1 MPTLPGGHAVCLSL
15 AGSHHVRMSLASTLT
30 PYPAQIRL
38 LREIASLSGLP
49 FEDKLQRL
57 LSKTADL
64 LGLDLGF
71 FSHIEGETYTV
82 RAIHPAGGAT
92 AVGDTFRLGET
103 YCDLTVR
110 SGDVVMID
118 EMRTSRHADHDC
130 YGALGLEAYIGAPV
144 HVGDAFY
151 GTLCF
156 ASPAPRATAFSE
168 ADADLLR
175 LLASWVGTA
184 VERFRAADAARQS
197 ERRLAAVLDAAPMAV
212 VLTGP
217 DRTIEYVNPAF
228 EDLFACPAEEAVGQ
242 QTRAFYAHPEEYER
256 QGRLRFHA
264 AGSLD
269 DGAYVVE
276 YLRRDGTTFLGE
288 TVGGPLSL
296 GGEVTG
302 MLGFI
307 RDVTDREAARERE
320 AAAARAE
327 AEAVRAKERFL
338 ANMSHEMRTPL
349 NAVLGLS
356 HLLGETPLTADQ
368 AGLVGGVSTAAD
380 ALLALIDDLLDFA
393 RLGAGKLPI
402 EAVPFAPAEVVAEV
416 ETLVRPKADAKGL
429 AFRTAVGGAV
439 PDRVLGDPT
448 RFRQILLNLA
458 SNAVKFTPAGTVR
471 LALDADGDRLLLE
484 VSDTGVGIPAGR
496 RAAIFDPFVQAADD
510 AARRFGGTGLGLAIV
525 KELVERQGGAI
536 SVESV
541 EGEGSTFRVSIPARV
556 PTAPPRPAA
565 SAHRADAAD
574 LTGVRVLLVED
585 NPMNRLVA
593 RRMLESWGVEVTEA
607 CDGNEAVRAV
617 AGMEDAAFDLALMD
631 LQMPEMDGVSATR
644 YIRSELGVGTDA
656 LPIVALTASVLA
668 SQHEDVLSAGLDD
681 FVLKPFDPDALRAL
695 IGAWTDRQPDAPAE
709 ADDASGPADDASEPA
724 VDPDELARYTC
735 GDPDLALQVAALF
748 VNGGQETADCLG
760 AALKRKDLGAIERA
774 AHALKGQAGYVGATA
789 LHATAERIVAAAREG
804 DRVSAASEVPVAL
817 RQFRAAAGE
826 LARLYPLPDLGGVEA
841 ATA

>member
-1 MPTLPGGHAVCLSL
+1 
-15 AGSHHVRMSLASTLT
+15 MSLAPTLT

-38 LREIASLSGLP
+38 LREIASISGLP

-57 LSKTADL
+57 LCKTADL
-64 LGLDLGF
+64 LGLELGF

-82 RAIHPAGGAT
+82 RAIHPADGAT
-92 AVGDTFRLGET
+92 VVGDTFRLGET

-118 EMRTSRHADHDC
+118 EMRTSPHADHDC

-144 HVGDAFY
+144 HVGEGLY

-156 ASPAPRATAFSE
+156 ASPAPRATPFSE

-228 EDLFACPAEEAVGQ
+228 EGLFACPAEVAVGQ
-242 QTRAFYAHPEEYER
+242 QTKAFYAHPEEYER

-264 AGSLD
+264 AGSID

-288 TVGGPLSL
+288 TVGGPLTL

-302 MLGFI
+302 MLGFL
-307 RDVTDREAARERE
+307 RDVTDREAACERE
-320 AAAARAE
+320 AAAAQAE
-327 AEAVRAKERFL
+327 ALRAKERFL

-368 AGLVGGVSTAAD
+368 AGLVGGVATAAD

-416 ETLVRPKADAKGL
+416 ETLVRPKADAKDL
-429 AFRTAVGGAV
+429 AFRTAVGDAV
-439 PDRVLGDPT
+439 PERVLGDPN

-471 LALDADGDRLLLE
+471 LALDAAGDRLRVE
-484 VSDTGVGIPAGR
+484 VADTGVGIPADR
-496 RAAIFDPFVQAADD
+496 RDAIFDPFVQAADD

-525 KELVERQGGAI
+525 KELVERQGGTI
-536 SVESV
+536 SVESE
-541 EGEGSTFRVSIPARV
+541 EGAGSTFRVSLPAHV
-556 PTAPPRPAA
+556 PAAAPRATAPPPRAA
-565 SAHRADAAD
+565 AAD
-574 LTGVRVLLVED
+574 LAGVRVLLVED
-585 NPMNRLVA
+585 NAMNRLVA
-593 RRMLESWGVEVTEA
+593 RRMLESWGVEVTEV

-617 AGMEDAAFDLALMD
+617 AAMDAAPFDLVLMD

-644 YIRSELGVGTDA
+644 YIRAELGVGTDA

-695 IGAWTDRQPDAPAE
+695 IGTWTGRAPAP
-709 ADDASGPADDASEPA
+709 DPAPAPAAEPA
-724 VDPDELARYTC
+724 VDPDELVRYTS
-735 GDPDLALQVAALF
+735 GDPGLALQVAALF
-748 VNGGQETADCLG
+748 VNGGQETADRLG
-760 AALKRKDLGAIERA
+760 AALKRKDLGGIERA

-789 LHATAERIVAAAREG
+789 LHATAERIVASAREG
-804 DRVSAASEVPVAL
+804 DRVAAASEVPVAL

-826 LARLYPLPDLGGVEA
+826 LARLYPLPDLGRVEA